1 MTKCKKNIGLNVYS
15 RKDGRYE
22 VRVLDTRYTS
32 DGKKKYKSFYGDTAE
47 EALEK
52 ALKFQYESKNG
63 SYRQR
68 TKQTVAEWLAQ
79 WWKDYIKDLKAALT
93 ASSYEG
99 LIKNHINPYI
109 GGIRLQEL
117 ALSDVQRLIRELQKY
132 RDSKGKKL
140 SAKTIR
146 NAISTLSSALT
157 AAVDE
162 ELIEKNPCE
171 KAKLPN
177 VEKHEIIPLN
187 SEELSAFL
195 EALEDDPEFKNAYLF
210 CIYTGVREGECLG
223 LSWSNVNFEKKTV
236 TIAQQLQKI
245 RSENGGTY
253 VIKKCTKTKKPRTIC
268 VSNSVIACLKN
279 EKMRKEE
286 NARLAGKLWN
296 NEWDLVFT
304 NDLGR
309 HLIIVTFY
317 KHFKRIVAKIGRP
330 DARPHDLRH
339 TFASLA
345 IADNRGDIKSV
356 QTILGH
362 SNAMTTLN
370 TYTHP
375 DEDAQRE
382 SIGTVDAY
390 IDTLKKS
397 NEKQG

>member
-52 ALKFQYESKNG
+52 AIKFQYESKNG

-68 TKQTVAEWLAQ
+68 TNQTVAEWLAQ

-117 ALSDVQRLIRELQKY
+117 ALSNVQRLIRELQKY
-132 RDSKGKKL
+132 RDSKGKRL
-140 SAKTIR
+140 AAKTIR

-162 ELIEKNPCE
+162 ELIERNPCE

-195 EALEDDPEFKNAYLF
+195 EALEGDPEFKNAYLF

-236 TIAQQLQKI
+236 TIAQQLQKV

-268 VSNSVIACLKN
+268 VTNSVIACLKN
-279 EKMRKEE
+279 EKMRQEE

>member
-52 ALKFQYESKNG
+52 AIKFQYESKNG

-68 TKQTVAEWLAQ
+68 TNQTVAEWLAQ

-132 RDSKGKKL
+132 RDSKGKRL
-140 SAKTIR
+140 AAKTIR

-162 ELIEKNPCE
+162 ELIERNPCE

-195 EALEDDPEFKNAYLF
+195 EALEGDPEFKNAYLF

-236 TIAQQLQKI
+236 TIAQQLQKV

-253 VIKKCTKTKKPRTIC
+253 VIKKCTKTQKPRTIC
-268 VSNSVIACLKN
+268 VTNSVIACLKN
-279 EKMRKEE
+279 EKMRQEE

>member
-52 ALKFQYESKNG
+52 AIKFQYESKNG

-68 TKQTVAEWLAQ
+68 TNQTVAEWLAQ

-132 RDSKGKKL
+132 RDSKGKRL
-140 SAKTIR
+140 AAKTIR

-162 ELIEKNPCE
+162 ELIERNPCE

-223 LSWSNVNFEKKTV
+223 LNWSNVNFEKKTV
-236 TIAQQLQKI
+236 TIAQQLQKV

-279 EKMRKEE
+279 EKMRQEE

-382 SIGTVDAY
+382 SMGRVDAY
-390 IDTLKKS
+390 IDTLK
-397 NEKQG
+397 

>member
-1 MTKCKKNIGLNVYS
+1 M
-15 RKDGRYE
+15 
-22 VRVLDTRYTS
+22 
-32 DGKKKYKSFYGDTAE
+32 
-47 EALEK
+47 
-52 ALKFQYESKNG
+52 
-63 SYRQR
+63 
-68 TKQTVAEWLAQ
+68 
-79 WWKDYIKDLKAALT
+79 KAALT

-140 SAKTIR
+140 AAKTIR

-162 ELIEKNPCE
+162 ELIERNPCE

-223 LSWSNVNFEKKTV
+223 LNWSNVNFEKKTV
-236 TIAQQLQKI
+236 TIAQQLQKV

-268 VSNSVIACLKN
+268 VTNSVIACLKN
-279 EKMRKEE
+279 EKMRQEE

-382 SIGTVDAY
+382 SMGRVDAY
-390 IDTLKKS
+390 IDTLK
-397 NEKQG
+397 

>member
-1 MTKCKKNIGLNVYS
+1 M
-15 RKDGRYE
+15 
-22 VRVLDTRYTS
+22 
-32 DGKKKYKSFYGDTAE
+32 
-47 EALEK
+47 EK
-52 ALKFQYESKNG
+52 AFKFQYESKNG

-68 TKQTVAEWLAQ
+68 TNQTVAEWLAQ

-117 ALSDVQRLIRELQKY
+117 ALSDIQRLIRELQKY

-140 SAKTIR
+140 AAKTIR

-162 ELIEKNPCE
+162 ELIERNPCE

-177 VEKHEIIPLN
+177 IEKHEIIPLN

-279 EKMRKEE
+279 EKMRQEE
-286 NARLAGKLWN
+286 NAKLAGKLWN

-345 IADNRGDIKSV
+345 IANNRGDIKSV

-382 SIGTVDAY
+382 SMGRVDAY
-390 IDTLKKS
+390 IDTLK
-397 NEKQG
+397 